1 MPVAGLTALE
11 ALGIA
16 VRREMDAAA
25 SYQQLADRCDS
36 PLARDR
42 FMLLAQEARHHEAL
56 LRARY
61 AREADGAELAIPPAP
76 VAPAPEGPLCT
87 EGLGGALHFALDAER
102 RTREFYL
109 EAAHASGDPAGQE
122 MFAYLADVHAHLVMI
137 LESQSAMVLRYPRAF
152 DDVTP
157 GGRHTGAAKGAREP
171 SGMIRLVRP

>member
-25 SYQQLADRCDS
+25 LYQQLADRCDS

-42 FMLLAQEARHHEAL
+42 FSLLAQEARHHEAL

-61 AREADGAELAIPPAP
+61 AREAGGAELVLPPSS
-76 VAPAPEGPLCT
+76 VAPGPEGPFTCA
-87 EGLGGALHFALDAER
+87 EGLGGALRFALEAER

-109 EAAHASGDPAGQE
+109 DSAAGSEEPAGQE
-122 MFAYLADVHAHLVMI
+122 MFAYLADVHAHLIMI

-152 DDVTP
+152 DDVSVP
-157 GGRHTGAAKGAREP
+157 WRPERVSREGRQ
-171 SGMIRLVRP
+171 